1 MSIESRLQ
9 AIEERI
15 DASQPEEPHI
25 IHIAAF
31 DGRKSKEP
39 ILVNGLP
46 YTGET
51 FPESALV
58 AGVPVPYGQP
68 RLDGK
73 SFTREPGES
82 REDFEQ
88 RVETFRQELIQK
100 SKQIKPT
107 FTKLNKRS
115 IT

>member
-1 MSIESRLQ
+1 MKNMESRLQ
-9 AIEERI
+9 AIEELI

-25 IHIAAF
+25 IHIEAI

-51 FPESALV
+51 FPESVLV
-58 AGVPVPYGQP
+58 AGVPVPVGQP

-73 SFTREPGES
+73 SFTREADET
-82 REDFEQ
+82 EEQFEN
-88 RVETFRQELIQK
+88 RYMAFRDELIEK
-100 SKQIKPT
+100 SKKIK
-107 FTKLNKRS
+107 FY
-115 IT
+115 